1 LNQKIKNISILRNE
15 KFRERK
21 DPGSN
26 ENEKNVSPFEGKT
39 PEWKI
44 ILFDVTKTKQLQTLL

>member
-1 LNQKIKNISILRNE
+1 MKNSGKERN
-15 KFRERK
+15 
-21 DPGSN
+21 PGSN